1 MEREEEKRRTP
12 EEVGGDMKKVFNRGQ
27 IWNEK
32 ISFYLRHATS
42 RGWSEEASEL
52 QRFVEA
58 MDTRRE
64 LLSLG
69 EMRGNSRMYPE
80 L

>member
-1 MEREEEKRRTP
+1 
-12 EEVGGDMKKVFNRGQ
+12 MKNVFNRGQ

-32 ISFYLRHATS
+32 ISFYLQHATS

-58 MDTRRE
+58 MNTRRE

-69 EMRGNSRMYPE
+69 EMRGNSRMYPK